1 MILSTETTH
10 SSTTFPTINSLNKK
24 IKEEYLKE
32 RKQQREMRKY
42 LPPKF
47 CGILLEDAVM
57 SDIPFDF
64 ISHQETSEVELWLI
78 QGPKIDYMLADL
90 PKAETNPHQYHA
102 LFKEVFN
109 THRSYT
115 HIYTDCSKRT
125 ERLDLLLHGFMEH

>member
-1 MILSTETTH
+1 M
-10 SSTTFPTINSLNKK
+10 NSLNKK
-24 IKEEYLKE
+24 RKEEYLKE

-47 CGILLEDAVM
+47 CGILQEDAVM

-64 ISHQETSEVELWLI
+64 VSHQELWLI

-90 PKAETNPHQYHA
+90 PKAETNPHQYQA

-109 THRSYT
+109 THISHA
-115 HIYTDCSKRT
+115 HIYTDGSKRT
-125 ERLDLLLHGFMEH
+125 ARLDQLLHGLMEH

>member
-1 MILSTETTH
+1 M
-10 SSTTFPTINSLNKK
+10 NSLNKK
-24 IKEEYLKE
+24 RKEEYLKE

-47 CGILLEDAVM
+47 CGILQDAVM